1 MTGGPGPTENQLHEC
16 SSCGRHVRRAAATG
30 APCEFCG
37 GPLRAVW
44 GLGQT
49 PSSSRSSDP
58 AAASAVKLKARVR
71 EMLRGGPSPPRREG
85 A

>member
-1 MTGGPGPTENQLHEC
+1 MTAGPTENQLHRC
-16 SSCGRHVRRAAATG
+16 ASCGRHVRRAAATG
-30 APCEFCG
+30 AHCEFCG

-49 PSSSRSSDP
+49 PTLRAGD
-58 AAASAVKLKARVR
+58 AAAPSAKLQARIR